1 MASIRKKGT
10 GYEIR
15 ITDGYDS
22 TGKQI
27 TISRMFKPKETWSE
41 KKALSEARK
50 FADSLENRMKNG
62 ENLDSDKLTLEK
74 ISRLF
79 LVDMQPPELART
91 TYASYRNILNQ
102 RLIPYLGSIKLS
114 GINGHTANEYAR
126 LIRDPKV
133 RRDNRPGPLSE
144 TTIHKDL
151 AVLSA
156 VLSYAVSE
164 GYLSINPLIYARK
177 RSNRRKTVKEY
188 SVKYFTIEQA
198 KWFLWAQDNPIDI
211 KHKAHTRK
219 LKNGTTY
226 TVLEYTQ
233 SWQLPLKWRFCFQLF
248 LFTGD
253 RRGENLALTWNDLDF
268 EKCTVNVCKASAH
281 VDGETYMKETK
292 TGSTRTV
299 VVPRFVMDVAAQYLT
314 EQKKQCLILGD
325 RWQGYR
331 GKEFKK
337 NFVFIQENGKQMDL
351 GSPRHEFK
359 RLIRIFNENVAQS
372 EDEKLPESVTLHDLR
387 HTAASILISSNMDP
401 RSVAGVL
408 GHADPSTT
416 LNIYAYFFKKKSQ
429 EAADIMESV
438 LGKNQ
443 DNGKIMGFSQ

>member
-114 GINGHTANEYAR
+114 RINGHTANEYAR

-198 KWFLWAQDNPIDI
+198 KWFLWALDNPI
-211 KHKAHTRK
+211 
-219 LKNGTTY
+219 
-226 TVLEYTQ
+226 
-233 SWQLPLKWRFCFQLF
+233 P
-248 LFTGD
+248 
-253 RRGENLALTWNDLDF
+253 
-268 EKCTVNVCKASAH
+268 
-281 VDGETYMKETK
+281 
-292 TGSTRTV
+292 GS
-299 VVPRFVMDVAAQYLT
+299 
-314 EQKKQCLILGD
+314 
-325 RWQGYR
+325 
-331 GKEFKK
+331 
-337 NFVFIQENGKQMDL
+337 
-351 GSPRHEFK
+351 
-359 RLIRIFNENVAQS
+359 
-372 EDEKLPESVTLHDLR
+372 
-387 HTAASILISSNMDP
+387 
-401 RSVAGVL
+401 
-408 GHADPSTT
+408 
-416 LNIYAYFFKKKSQ
+416 
-429 EAADIMESV
+429 
-438 LGKNQ
+438 
-443 DNGKIMGFSQ
+443 